1 MPRYKRICP
10 PGSVQHIIDRF
21 ACNEFRLDYPRAR
34 AEYRDRFVRALG
46 KTDWQA
52 LTLTLMS
59 SHSHKG
65 LVAGSL
71 PPHKLMQP
79 LKTGF
84 ARWINTMENRFG
96 PVFGDR
102 YRNITCDEERVAKLI
117 AYLHNNPVRAGVV
130 VSPELSD
137 WTCHLEYIGERPA
150 PPWLNVELGLSL
162 CGFSSSPSGR
172 LAFHDFVCEE
182 ASKEPD
188 RSLSVPG
195 LDADRARI
203 RHQLGAPVELA
214 SPTISGS
221 SDEPVHTVEFINEV
235 PLRPRRDVA
244 PQKVIEQVAAFEAIH
259 PEDLL
264 LRTRRQEI
272 VRARIIALLV
282 WAVEFGLPQIEM
294 ARALGIANSTA
305 SHHICRAETS
315 LLGGLREKARHIA
328 HLMMQSLA
336 ARKPAG

>member
-21 ACNEFRLDYPRAR
+21 GRYEFRLDYPRAR

-59 SHSHKG
+59 SHTHKG
-65 LVAGSL
+65 LVAGTL
-71 PPHKLMQP
+71 PPQKLMQP

-84 ARWINTMENRFG
+84 ARWINTMEGRFG
-96 PVFGDR
+96 QVFGDR
-102 YRNITCDEERVAKLI
+102 YRNITCDEERTAKLI

-130 VSPELSD
+130 ASPELSD

-162 CGFSSSPSGR
+162 CGFSNSPSGR

-182 ASKEPD
+182 AEKEPD
-188 RSLSVPG
+188 SWLSAPG

-214 SPTISGS
+214 SPTLSGN
-221 SDEPVHTVEFINEV
+221 SDEPVHTVELLNEV
-235 PLRPRRDVA
+235 PLRPRLDVEPHEVMELVA
-244 PQKVIEQVAAFEAIH
+244 EFEELDPTDLTQRTQRRVII
-259 PEDLL
+259 
-264 LRTRRQEI
+264 
-272 VRARIIALLV
+272 RARRLALLV
-282 WAVEFGLPQIEM
+282 WSVELGLPQVRM
-294 ARALGIANSTA
+294 ARALGISNPTA
-305 SHHICRAETS
+305 SHHLSRSCGN
-315 LLGGLREKARHIA
+315 LDLHEKAQYIA
-328 HLMMQSLA
+328 RLIRTDTPRGLSA
-336 ARKPAG
+336 A